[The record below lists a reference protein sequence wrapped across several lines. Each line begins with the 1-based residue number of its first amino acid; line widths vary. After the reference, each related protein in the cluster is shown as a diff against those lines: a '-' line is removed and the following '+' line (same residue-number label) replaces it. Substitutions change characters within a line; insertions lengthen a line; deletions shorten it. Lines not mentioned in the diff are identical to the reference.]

1 MSPNQLLLIFI
12 FFSFTAFSQTQ
23 PKLGLLFDDEV
34 YQSTPMKARNVAFQD
49 VVSAEPRTSLRQ
61 FLPQIKNQ
69 KGYGTCV
76 GWSSAYYGHTV
87 LNARRKNITD
97 VTEITENAFSPV
109 FTYLN
114 ANVDDDYNC
123 QGGAYIGKAM
133 ETMVEMG
140 TPFFK
145 DYDVLCDTAI
155 PDNLLELAKDNRI
168 KDFTRLYG
176 NDEPV
181 EVKIE
186 SVKRSLLNGNPV
198 IIGFMVQNSFYSAK
212 NVFEPDGGDF
222 SGGHAM
228 CVIGYD
234 DDKYG
239 GSFEIVNSWGE
250 DWGNEGLMW
259 VRYNHFAEFTRYA
272 FEMVPQA
279 AIVKKDKK
287 EISGKL
293 DLKLYDGSMMEVTQ
307 EKGNYNKS
315 VLGWQDVVVDEAVQ
329 SIGDYAT
336 KVAYPAGTRYRMYAE
351 VNKPAYVYV
360 IGADSNGENG
370 VLFPHKEDVS
380 PYIAYE
386 NTSVLVPGEKY
397 WFRLN
402 SDVAS
407 DFSIVIFSENKID
420 INEVKQRMD
429 TMKGELM
436 DKLYIIFKDQLI
448 NKESI
453 SLSKDK
459 MGFSAQYEQGSMAM
473 MVLDIKRS

>member
-1 MSPNQLLLIFI
+1 M
-12 FFSFTAFSQTQ
+12 
-23 PKLGLLFDDEV
+23 
-34 YQSTPMKARNVAFQD
+34 
-49 VVSAEPRTSLRQ
+49 
-61 FLPQIKNQ
+61 
-69 KGYGTCV
+69 
-76 GWSSAYYGHTV
+76 
-87 LNARRKNITD
+87 
-97 VTEITENAFSPV
+97 
-109 FTYLN
+109 
-114 ANVDDDYNC
+114 
-123 QGGAYIGKAM
+123 
-133 ETMVEMG
+133 
-140 TPFFK
+140 
-145 DYDVLCDTAI
+145 
-155 PDNLLELAKDNRI
+155 
-168 KDFTRLYG
+168 
-176 NDEPV
+176 
-181 EVKIE
+181 
-186 SVKRSLLNGNPV
+186 
-198 IIGFMVQNSFYSAK
+198 
-212 NVFEPDGGDF
+212 
-222 SGGHAM
+222 
-228 CVIGYD
+228 
-234 DDKYG
+234 
-239 GSFEIVNSWGE
+239 
-250 DWGNEGLMW
+250 
-259 VRYNHFAEFTRYA
+259 
-272 FEMVPQA
+272 
-279 AIVKKDKK
+279 
-287 EISGKL
+287 
-293 DLKLYDGSMMEVTQ
+293 
-307 EKGNYNKS
+307 
-315 VLGWQDVVVDEAVQ
+315 GWQDVVVDEAVQ

-459 MGFSAQYEQGSMAM
+459 MGFSAQYEQGTMAM